1 MQIVYSIHVCSGGS
15 REANGGNCPPLAS
28 HTLGGALLRRAMK
41 NTVQYIVSLQYF
53 CFLLRDVQS
62 PPLPQRSHLRPLTKV
77 LDPLLL
83 TCNITAYECVVGL
96 RQL

>member
-41 NTVQYIVSLQYF
+41 NTVQYIISLQYF
-53 CFLLRDVQS
+53 CFSPQGRAITSPAPAVASS
-62 PPLPQRSHLRPLTKV
+62 PPDQSSGSA
-77 LDPLLL
+77 
-83 TCNITAYECVVGL
+83 TAYM
-96 RQL
+96 